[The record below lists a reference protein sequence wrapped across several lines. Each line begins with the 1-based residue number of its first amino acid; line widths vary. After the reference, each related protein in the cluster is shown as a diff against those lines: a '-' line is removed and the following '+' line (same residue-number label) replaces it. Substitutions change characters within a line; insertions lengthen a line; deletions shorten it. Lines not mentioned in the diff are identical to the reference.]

1 MDGSPRSTAVTE
13 VSVETTTRKFYEGEM
28 QKLPS
33 VDLSLPQVNNVTKW
47 RRMKDPSQ
55 PRNWPA
61 WRKIYD
67 TGVSCV
73 LLEYITTLISNTGV
87 RGRSIQFSIRARN

>member
-1 MDGSPRSTAVTE
+1 MGSSPRTMMFTEEISSSITKPSAKVAVRKLST
-13 VSVETTTRKFYEGEM
+13 VS
-28 QKLPS
+28 
-33 VDLSLPQVNNVTKW
+33 LSLPHDEIET
-47 RRMKDPSQ
+47 RRTNTKDPSQ

-87 RGRSIQFSIRARN
+87 CKIFPRLIRAFD